1 LDNAPLG
8 ESPGAGASAGCKGKQ
23 CVYLLAFCKY
33 KGSLLNLLIA
43 SEIYF
48 PVMKP
53 PKQRSTCAL
62 SSSLDILGDKW
73 TLLILRDILFIGKSS
88 YGEFAQSE
96 EKMATNILAD
106 RLALLECQGIVTK
119 TVAADKKSKFTYRLT
134 EKGLALA
141 PLLAEFILW
150 GHQHCDNVADTALML
165 ELRQDQAGTIRKYQE
180 LARAAA
186 LLPAT
191 L

>member
-1 LDNAPLG
+1 M
-8 ESPGAGASAGCKGKQ
+8 KQ
-23 CVYLLAFCKY
+23 
-33 KGSLLNLLIA
+33 
-43 SEIYF
+43 
-48 PVMKP
+48 
-53 PKQRSTCAL
+53 PKQRSACAL
-62 SSSLDILGDKW
+62 STSLDILGDKW
-73 TLLILRDILFIGKSS
+73 TLLILRDMLFIGKSS
-88 YGEFAQSE
+88 YGEFAQAE

-134 EKGLALA
+134 EKGLDLA
-141 PLLAEFILW
+141 PLMAEFILW
-150 GHQHCDNVADTALML
+150 GHKHCETVADTALML

-186 LLPAT
+186 RPAAT